1 MGWTRCF
8 PRRLSAARG
17 VPFSV
22 PPLRALPQPGAEPGP
37 ASCAPEGG
45 RGARADAENGRRAVL
60 QYHSPAPAVLGG
72 RVSRRVPGLRE
83 CLAPVASRQ
92 QHVAGGRGR
101 VPGLVALRAAA
112 PPGPVG
118 VRPRR
123 PGGVT
128 LTVTPPVGLADEP
141 LHIQA
146 RGLSPGEPVTV
157 RALAVSYYGRLFQS
171 CAHYEADGVGALD
184 LTRDPSRGGDYTG
197 VEPMGLLWS
206 LAPAGMEN
214 PYVRMV
220 QRSVLKKP
228 LRLEVTVHQAHNQTG
243 LLLGQLLASAR
254 VERWYAT
261 PQIRAIRVREGSV
274 RGSFFLPSGDGP
286 FPGVIDMFGDEG
298 GLHEFRA
305 SLLAC
310 RGFATLALPYFA
322 FEDLPPIM
330 KDLNL
335 DYFAQAAK
343 FVQNHPKVK
352 GPKIG
357 VIGSGKGAELA
368 FSMAAFLPDVAAV
381 ISINGCISN
390 TGTALHC
397 GQVILPGLP
406 FDLDKITVTS
416 SGVYNVKETL
426 VDPLDPAYGDSLIPI
441 EKANS
446 HFLFVV
452 GEDDKQWN
460 SSLYA
465 DLAIK
470 RLEEHGKNNYTLLSY
485 PNAGHRIDPPNS
497 PFFPVVLDRWLGVPV
512 LGGGQC
518 RAHAIAQE
526 ESWKKILKFL
536 KMHLE

>member
-1 MGWTRCF
+1 MSCR
-8 PRRLSAARG
+8 PARG
-17 VPFSV
+17 TSARTHGTALNGRAAVGDAAVPHPS
-22 PPLRALPQPGAEPGP
+22 PGRWG
-37 ASCAPEGG
+37 
-45 RGARADAENGRRAVL
+45 GARPRPQCTTLLLLLV
-60 QYHSPAPAVLGG
+60 SLGG
-72 RVSRRVPGLRE
+72 GSVSWSVPGLRG
-83 CLAPVASRQ
+83 SRLQ
-92 QHVAGGRGR
+92 YPAGGGGGGGGMWRSAVAVLRGLSGFGWQ
-101 VPGLVALRAAA
+101 PLRAVSSS
-112 PPGPVG
+112 PVDAQK
-118 VRPRR
+118 
-123 PGGVT
+123 GVT
-128 LTVTPPVGLADEP
+128 LSVTPPVGLADEP
-141 LHIQA
+141 VHIQVQ
-146 RGLSPGEPVTV
+146 GLSPGEPVTV
-157 RALAVSYYGRLFQS
+157 RALAVSYHGRLFQS
-171 CAHYEADGVGALD
+171 SAHYEANGLGALD
-184 LTRDPSRGGDYTG
+184 LTKDPSQGGDYTG
-197 VEPMGLLWS
+197 VEPMGLMWS
-206 LAPAGMEN
+206 LSPAGMEN
-214 PYVRMV
+214 PYIRMV

-228 LRLEVTVHQAHNQTG
+228 LKLEVTVHQAHNQTG
-243 LLLGQLLASAR
+243 LLLGQVLASAR

-261 PQIRAIRVREGSV
+261 PEIRAIRVREGMV
-274 RGSFFLPSGDGP
+274 RGSFFMPPGDGP

-368 FSMAAFLPDVAAV
+368 FSMATFLPDVAAV
-381 ISINGCISN
+381 VSINGCISN
-390 TGTALHC
+390 TGTALQC
-397 GQVILPGLP
+397 GPVILPGLP
-406 FDLDKITVTS
+406 FDLDKITVSS
-416 SGVYNVKETL
+416 SGVYDVKEAL

-470 RLEEHGKNNYTLLSY
+470 RLEEHGKKNYTLLSY

-497 PFFPVVLDRWLGVPV
+497 PFFPVALDRWLGVPI

-526 ESWKKILKFL
+526 ESWKKILEFL
-536 KMHLE
+536 KMHLK

>member
-1 MGWTRCF
+1 MWRWAGAA
-8 PRRLSAARG
+8 PRGLPGFVRR
-17 VPFSV
+17 
-22 PPLRALPQPGAEPGP
+22 PLRAL
-37 ASCAPEGG
+37 S
-45 RGARADAENGRRAVL
+45 
-60 QYHSPAPAVLGG
+60 
-72 RVSRRVPGLRE
+72 
-83 CLAPVASRQ
+83 
-92 QHVAGGRGR
+92 
-101 VPGLVALRAAA
+101 AAA
-112 PPGPVG
+112 SGAPKG
-118 VRPRR
+118 VELSVR
-123 PGGVT
+123 
-128 LTVTPPVGLADEP
+128 PPVGLADEP

-157 RALAVSYYGRLFQS
+157 RALAVSYYGRLFQAS
-171 CAHYEADGVGALD
+171 AHYEADGAGALD
-184 LTRDPSRGGDYTG
+184 LARDASRGGDYTG

-214 PYVRMV
+214 PYVRLV
-220 QRSVLKKP
+220 QRRVLEKP
-228 LRLEVTVHQAHNQTG
+228 LKLELTLHRAHRRPG
-243 LLLGQLLASAR
+243 PLLGRVLASAR

-261 PQIRAIRVREGSV
+261 PEMRAIRVREGAL
-274 RGSFFLPSGDGP
+274 RGSFFLPPGNGP

-343 FVQNHPKVK
+343 FVQNHPKIK

-368 FSMAAFLPDVAAV
+368 FSMATFLPNVAAV
-381 ISINGCISN
+381 VSINGCIFN

-416 SGVYNVKETL
+416 SGVYDVKEAL
-426 VDPLDPAYGDSLIPI
+426 VDPLDPAYRDSIIPI

-470 RLEEHGKNNYTLLSY
+470 RLEEHGKKNYTLLSY

-497 PFFPVVLDRWLGVPV
+497 PFFPVTLDRWLGVPI

-526 ESWKKILKFL
+526 ESWKKILEFL
-536 KMHLE
+536 KMHLG